1 MRRPFSMIQQCAL
14 LIWGFKMSQF
24 ITAILTSLSSGAIY
38 ALMSLALVL
47 VWRSTRVVNFAQ
59 AGQAVLTTY
68 IGYAV
73 IQKTGSYWIAL
84 IVAVIS
90 GALIGAIID
99 RFFMRPIFKRITS
112 GPIVMIAPVVAT
124 LGLLGIIQAII
135 GLIWG
140 LTNQS
145 IETPVS
151 NAGLNING
159 TVVAFSLYN
168 ALVLAIVT
176 LVMVLLTL
184 LFQKTNIGLALRA
197 SAYSPEIAKL
207 SGIKV
212 DAVRTLGWAI
222 SGAAGGLAGMLY
234 IPNTYLYPNAM
245 DVLLVF
251 GFIAAVIGGL
261 ESMAGAVAG
270 AMVLGFAINFSTS
283 YISTKLV
290 FPTAFVVLIL
300 VLLVRP
306 SGLFAAKKGRSA

>member
-1 MRRPFSMIQQCAL
+1 M
-14 LIWGFKMSQF
+14 
-24 ITAILTSLSSGAIY
+24 SLS
-38 ALMSLALVL
+38 LVL

-90 GALIGAIID
+90 GALIGAVID
-99 RFFMRPIFKRITS
+99 RFFMRPIFKRVTS

-135 GLIWG
+135 GFIWG

-168 ALVLAIVT
+168 LLVLVIVT
-176 LVMVLLTL
+176 LVMILLTL

-222 SGAAGGLAGMLY
+222 SGAASGLAGMLY

-261 ESMAGAVAG
+261 DSMAGAVAG
-270 AMVLGFAINFSTS
+270 AMVLGFAINFSTT
-283 YISTKLV
+283 YISTTLV

-300 VLLVRP
+300 VLLVKP

>member
-1 MRRPFSMIQQCAL
+1 MIQQCAL
-14 LIWGFKMSQF
+14 LIWDFKMNQF

-38 ALMSLALVL
+38 ALMSLSLVL

-84 IVAVIS
+84 VVAVVS

-99 RFFMRPIFKRITS
+99 RFFMRPIFKRVTS

-135 GLIWG
+135 GFIWG

-151 NAGLNING
+151 NAGLNLNG
-159 TVVAFSLYN
+159 TVVAFSLFN
-168 ALVLAIVT
+168 LLVLVIVT
-176 LVMVLLTL
+176 LVMILLTL

-212 DAVRTLGWAI
+212 DAIRTLGWAI
-222 SGAAGGLAGMLY
+222 SGAASGLAGMLY

-261 ESMAGAVAG
+261 DSMAGAVAG
-270 AMVLGFAINFSTS
+270 AMVLGFAINFSTT
-283 YISTKLV
+283 YISTTLV
-290 FPTAFVVLIL
+290 FPTAFLVLIL
-300 VLLVRP
+300 VLLVKP

>member
-1 MRRPFSMIQQCAL
+1 MN
-14 LIWGFKMSQF
+14 QF
-24 ITAILTSLSSGAIY
+24 ITAVLTSLSSGAIY
-38 ALMSLALVL
+38 ALMSLSLVL

-84 IVAVIS
+84 VVAVIS

-99 RFFMRPIFKRITS
+99 RFFMRPIFKRVTS

-135 GLIWG
+135 GFIWG

-145 IETPVS
+145 IEPPVS

-168 ALVLAIVT
+168 LLVLVIVT

-222 SGAAGGLAGMLY
+222 SGAASGLAGMLY

-261 ESMAGAVAG
+261 DSMAGAVAG
-270 AMVLGFAINFSTS
+270 AMVLGFAINFSTT
-283 YISTKLV
+283 YISTTLV

-300 VLLVRP
+300 VLLVKP

>member
-1 MRRPFSMIQQCAL
+1 MN
-14 LIWGFKMSQF
+14 QF
-24 ITAILTSLSSGAIY
+24 ITAVLTSLSSGAIY
-38 ALMSLALVL
+38 ALMSLSLVL

-84 IVAVIS
+84 LVAVVS
-90 GALIGAIID
+90 GAVIGAIID

-135 GLIWG
+135 GFVWG

-151 NAGLNING
+151 NAGLSLNG

-168 ALVLAIVT
+168 ALVLVIVT

-222 SGAAGGLAGMLY
+222 AGAASGLAGMLY

-261 ESMAGAVAG
+261 ESMTGAVAG

-300 VLLVRP
+300 VLLVKP

>member
-1 MRRPFSMIQQCAL
+1 MIRQCAL
-14 LIWGFKMSQF
+14 PIWGFKMNQF

-84 IVAVIS
+84 LVAVLS

-124 LGLLGIIQAII
+124 LGLLGIIQAVI

-176 LVMVLLTL
+176 IVMILLTL

-212 DAVRTLGWAI
+212 DAVRTLGWSIA
-222 SGAAGGLAGMLY
+222 GAAGGMAGMLY

-270 AMVLGFAINFSTS
+270 AMVLGFAINFSTT

-300 VLLVRP
+300 VLLIKP

>member
-1 MRRPFSMIQQCAL
+1 MN
-14 LIWGFKMSQF
+14 QF
-24 ITAILTSLSSGAIY
+24 ITAVLTSLSSGAIY
-38 ALMSLALVL
+38 ALMSLSLVL

-84 IVAVIS
+84 VVAVIS

-99 RFFMRPIFKRITS
+99 RFFMRPIFKRVTS

-135 GLIWG
+135 SFVWG

-145 IETPVS
+145 IETPIS
-151 NAGLNING
+151 SAGINING
-159 TVVAFSLYN
+159 NILSFSWFNAF
-168 ALVLAIVT
+168 VLMIVT
-176 LVMVLLTL
+176 LVMILLTL

-222 SGAAGGLAGMLY
+222 SGSASALAGMLF
-234 IPNTYLYPNAM
+234 IPGYFLYPNAM
-245 DVLLVF
+245 DLLLVF

-261 ESMAGAVAG
+261 ESLVGAVAG
-270 AMVLGFAINFSTS
+270 AMVLGFAVNFSTS
-283 YISTKLV
+283 YISAKLF
-290 FPTAFVVLIL
+290 FPTAFVVLLL
-300 VLLVRP
+300 VLLIKP
-306 SGLFAAKKGRSA
+306 LGLFSGKGNRRA